1 MGWENMNYEKLKT
14 FIVVAEKKSFSEAA
28 KRLFVTQPTITAQI
42 KALEEELNT
51 KLFERTTQ
59 KVSLT
64 QSGFILMNHAKEIVR
79 LNDTARKEITEID
92 NIVHGELSIGC
103 SFTIGEYIMP
113 EFLKKFKD
121 MYPLIQIKVDITN
134 SNNIIS
140 NIKDQ
145 RVDVGLIETPI
156 DDSEIVIESFLEDE
170 LILIASPLSLPSEK
184 LSISMNELKALPL
197 IVREKGS
204 GTRAVVNQYLNQLN
218 VKEEELNIVMEL
230 GSTEAIKA
238 AVEAKLGVS
247 ITSKSAIKKEQKLHL
262 LTAYKIK
269 EVSFYRFFYT
279 VYGKNQV
286 LKSTAELFIEELY
299 RMTKKKGELR
309 L

>member
-1 MGWENMNYEKLKT
+1 MNYEKLKT

-28 KRLFVTQPTITAQI
+28 KLLFVTQPTITAQI
-42 KALEEELNT
+42 KALEEELST
-51 KLFERTTQ
+51 KLFERTTK

-64 QSGFILMNHAKEIVR
+64 QSGIILMNYAKEIVR
-79 LNDTARKEITEID
+79 LNDTARKEITEIE
-92 NIVHGELSIGC
+92 NTVYGELSIGC

-113 EFLKKFKD
+113 EFLKQFKD

-140 NIKDQ
+140 DIKDQ

-156 DDSEIVIESFLEDE
+156 DDSEIVVESFLEDE
-170 LILIASPLSLPSEK
+170 LILIASPLSFSSENPV
-184 LSISMNELKALPL
+184 ISVDELKSLPL
-197 IVREKGS
+197 IVRERGS
-204 GTRAVVNQYLNQLN
+204 GTRAVVNQYLNQSG
-218 VKEEELNIVMEL
+218 VREEDLNIVMEL

-238 AVEAKLGVS
+238 AVEAKLGIS
-247 ITSKSAIKKEQKLHL
+247 ITSKSAIKKEQKLNL
-262 LTAYKIK
+262 LTAYKVK
-269 EVSFYRFFYT
+269 DVSFYRFFYT
-279 VYGKNQV
+279 AYGKNQV

-299 RMTKKKGELR
+299 KMTRKRRELT

>member
-1 MGWENMNYEKLKT
+1 MNYEKLKT

-28 KRLFVTQPTITAQI
+28 KLLFVTQPTITAQI
-42 KALEEELNT
+42 KALEEELST
-51 KLFERTTQ
+51 KLFERTTK

-64 QSGFILMNHAKEIVR
+64 QSGIILMNYAKEIVR
-79 LNDTARKEITEID
+79 LNDTARKEITEIE
-92 NIVHGELSIGC
+92 NTVYGELSIGC

-113 EFLKKFKD
+113 EFLKQFKD

-140 NIKDQ
+140 DIKDQ

-156 DDSEIVIESFLEDE
+156 DDSEIVVESFLEDE
-170 LILIASPLSLPSEK
+170 LILIASPLSFSSENPV
-184 LSISMNELKALPL
+184 ISVDELKALPL
-197 IVREKGS
+197 IVRERGS
-204 GTRAVVNQYLNQLN
+204 GTRAVVNQYLNQSG
-218 VKEEELNIVMEL
+218 VREEDLNIVMEL

-238 AVEAKLGVS
+238 AVEAKLGIS
-247 ITSKSAIKKEQKLHL
+247 ITSKSAIKKEQKLNL
-262 LTAYKIK
+262 LTAYKVK
-269 EVSFYRFFYT
+269 DVSFYRFFYT
-279 VYGKNQV
+279 AYGKNQV

-299 RMTKKKGELR
+299 KMTRKRRELT